1 MVTNNLIFALTG
13 GDPGAAGSG
22 QSGGNGGNG
31 GPNGPIGIQPS
42 TGSNGGKGGDR
53 SSGGSGGAAGDARG
67 IYIYYG
73 SGTRMINNVISN
85 ISAEINGAVAGPDG
99 ILAGAGGLPGAP
111 GGLPGADGTL
121 TGSKT
126 DGADGFAYGIFNLYG
141 DENVMVANNILTG
154 PNPGAPN
161 SFGVF
166 SKYYLVPLINND
178 LWRWNTLYGSD
189 FVTLIP
195 VNSLNLDPRFI
206 DEQNGDFH
214 LWSNSPCVDRGDN
227 SIAGLPVTDQEGKP
241 RIINGN
247 FLEAAIIDL
256 GVFEDE
262 YDLLFSFT
270 PLIIL
275 P

>member
-1 MVTNNLIFALTG
+1 MFLLR
-13 GDPGAAGSG
+13 PELRG
-22 QSGGNGGNG
+22 QGLPVISLKSGGSRELNVNGIRVVAYDISHGF
-31 GPNGPIGIQPS
+31 GPNG
-42 TGSNGGKGGDR
+42 
-53 SSGGSGGAAGDARG
+53 
-67 IYIYYG
+67 
-73 SGTRMINNVISN
+73 
-85 ISAEINGAVAGPDG
+85 E
-99 ILAGAGGLPGAP
+99 
-111 GGLPGADGTL
+111 
-121 TGSKT
+121 
-126 DGADGFAYGIFNLYG
+126 
-141 DENVMVANNILTG
+141 TG